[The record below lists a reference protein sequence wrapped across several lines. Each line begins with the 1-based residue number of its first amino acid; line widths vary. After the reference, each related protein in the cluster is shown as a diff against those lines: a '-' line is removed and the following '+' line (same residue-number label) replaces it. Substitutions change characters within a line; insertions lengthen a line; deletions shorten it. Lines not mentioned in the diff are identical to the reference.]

1 MDPAMHVD
9 PATPAHAARSAAHH
23 ATAPRRL
30 ASPARPAS
38 PRQAATVLPATQWRA
53 AARRHRARIAERT
66 DPLMSLHDDGRR
78 HPVYD
83 FLFTYYS
90 QSAGSLQRWHPG
102 LGVVLADDPAGSA
115 AAAEAEEFGQAP
127 RGQWTHYR
135 RVAPD
140 EHPDAPE
147 GGWAVDAAAFAAD
160 RATGIAFIRELLS
173 RTAGREA
180 HLGCFGLHEWAM
192 AYRAEVHGVRH
203 ATVPLRLGTE
213 GTNEVVESQR
223 IRCTHF
229 DAFRFFAPEA
239 RPLNEEQPTR
249 KSMTA
254 MEQPGCLHGNMDLHK
269 WAGKLTPAIPSGL
282 AADCFELAWEIRE
295 MDMMASPYDLAD
307 WGFEPIRIET
317 PAGRAEYVRRQ
328 RAFSER
334 GQVLRSRLLEALA
347 PLG

>member
-1 MDPAMHVD
+1 MRPLADSPAPSD
-9 PATPAHAARSAAHH
+9 ASAASHQMDI
-23 ATAPRRL
+23 A
-30 ASPARPAS
+30 
-38 PRQAATVLPATQWRA
+38 LPAERWRA
-53 AARRHRARIAERT
+53 AARAHRTRIAERT
-66 DPLMSLHDDGRR
+66 DPLMALHDDGLR

-102 LGVVLADDPAGSA
+102 LGVVLADDAEGSA
-115 AAAEAEEFGQAP
+115 AAAEAEEFGQAH
-127 RGQWTHYR
+127 RSEWTHYR
-135 RVAPD
+135 RVAPG

-160 RATGIAFIRELLS
+160 RPTGVAFIRDLLS

-180 HLGCFGLHEWAM
+180 RLGCFGLHEWAM
-192 AYRAEVHGVRH
+192 AYRSEVHGVRH
-203 ATVPLRLGTE
+203 STVPLRLGAE
-213 GTNEVVESQR
+213 GTNAVVEGQR

-239 RPLNEEQPTR
+239 RSLNEEQPARQTMR
-249 KSMTA
+249 D

-269 WAGKLTPAIPSGL
+269 WAGKLTPAIPSDL

-317 PAGRAEYVRRQ
+317 PAGRAEYARRQ

-334 GQVLRSRLLEALA
+334 GQALRARLLEALA
-347 PLG
+347 PLS

>member
-1 MDPAMHVD
+1 MESPTAAHDLA
-9 PATPAHAARSAAHH
+9 ATPHQEGTVWPSAR
-23 ATAPRRL
+23 
-30 ASPARPAS
+30 
-38 PRQAATVLPATQWRA
+38 WRA
-53 AARRHRARIAERT
+53 AAHAHRARIAERT
-66 DPLMSLHDDGRR
+66 APLMALHDDGRR

-102 LGVVLADDPAGSA
+102 PGVVLADDAEGSA
-115 AAAEAEEFGQAP
+115 AREEAEEFGQAP
-127 RGQWTHYR
+127 RGEWTHYR
-135 RVAPD
+135 RVAPG
-140 EHPDAPE
+140 EHPEAPD
-147 GGWAVDAAAFAAD
+147 GGWAVDATAFAED
-160 RATGIAFIRELLS
+160 RATGIAFIRELLH

-180 HLGCFGLHEWAM
+180 RLGCFGLHEWAM
-192 AYRAEVHGVRH
+192 AYRSEVHGVRH
-203 ATVPLRLGTE
+203 STVPLRLGAE
-213 GTNEVVESQR
+213 GTNAVVEAQR

-239 RPLNEEQPTR
+239 KPMNEEQPTR
-249 KSMTA
+249 RGMAA

-269 WAGKLTPAIPSGL
+269 WAGKLTPAIPSEL

-328 RAFSER
+328 REFSER
-334 GQVLRSRLLEALA
+334 GQELRRRLLEAIA